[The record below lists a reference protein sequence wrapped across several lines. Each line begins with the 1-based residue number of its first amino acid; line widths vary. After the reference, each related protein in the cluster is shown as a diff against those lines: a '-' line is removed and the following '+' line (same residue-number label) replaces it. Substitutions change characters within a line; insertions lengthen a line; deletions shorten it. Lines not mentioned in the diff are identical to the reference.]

1 MKELS
6 KEKMKE
12 FILKFNI
19 KRRTE
24 FISFI
29 MGYKSCLTA
38 NEWDTIIDLK
48 MEGFIDDQIIT
59 R

>member
-12 FILKFNI
+12 FISKYGI
-19 KRRTE
+19 KKRTE
-24 FISFI
+24 LVSFI
-29 MGYKSCLTA
+29 MGYKSSLTA

-48 MEGFIDDQIIT
+48 MEGFIDD
-59 R
+59 

>member
-12 FILKFNI
+12 FISKFGI

-24 FISFI
+24 LVSFI
-29 MGYKSCLTA
+29 IGYKSCLTT

-48 MEGFIDDQIIT
+48 MEGFIHD
-59 R
+59 

>member
-12 FILKFNI
+12 FILKFGI

-24 FISFI
+24 LVSFV
-29 MGYKSCLTA
+29 MGYKSSLTA
-38 NEWDTIIDLK
+38 NEWDTIIELYQESFLD
-48 MEGFIDDQIIT
+48 E
-59 R
+59 

>member
-1 MKELS
+1 MKELT

-12 FILKFNI
+12 FILQYGI

-24 FISFI
+24 FVSFI

-38 NEWDTIIDLK
+38 NEWDTIIELK
-48 MEGFIDDQIIT
+48 MEGFISD
-59 R
+59 